1 MQVLLSCYIQ
11 LGLWSCRNVH
21 ASIGYLTGNVLSSIS
36 SEPKLSVLYYE
47 SLPDKIYKEQSSQ
60 CILLFSADSVCSME
74 NKVDLKPWE
83 DLFFFFFVLQSE
95 NESLMGELSWLRT
108 SVASLEFT
116 GRVSV
121 YASVVNWLLSSRQSP
136 TVAGIAAPL
145 LAVVGLY
152 SRRGS
157 HTVHLTES
165 MLSPQRWL
173 VAPIISW
180 WCKFFRKWGWAML
193 CSLRGLD

>member
-1 MQVLLSCYIQ
+1 MYFPPSEVSPSCLYSIMNPFQIRPKESRAHNAFCCSLLIVFAP
-11 LGLWSCRNVH
+11 WKTKWTWNPE
-21 ASIGYLTGNVLSSIS
+21 SST
-36 SEPKLSVLYYE
+36 
-47 SLPDKIYKEQSSQ
+47 
-60 CILLFSADSVCSME
+60 
-74 NKVDLKPWE
+74 
-83 DLFFFFFVLQSE
+83 FFFVLESE
-95 NESLMGELSWLRT
+95 NESLMGERSRLRT

-152 SRRGS
+152 SCRES

-173 VAPIISW
+173 EAPIKLMMQVFLGSGA
-180 WCKFFRKWGWAML
+180 GWHFAHWKRRRSRL
-193 CSLRGLD
+193 TGW